1 MRTTNIPFKL
11 AKLMIA
17 LSLALSPC
25 LSPGTWYPH
34 YLADEDNWMSLSY
47 KAANMIPTAPFL
59 FKGQSQ
65 PGQIAKL
72 VEPASYLIPST

>member
-1 MRTTNIPFKL
+1 MRTNILFKV
-11 AKLMIA
+11 AKLTTV

-34 YLADEDNWMSLSY
+34 YLAEEDNWTSLSY
-47 KAANMIPTAPFL
+47 KVANMIPTAPFL

-65 PGQIAKL
+65 SGQIAKL
-72 VEPASYLIPST
+72 VESLPRI